1 MTHTEI
7 DVPHTGLAFLRVLR
21 IIYGEKHT
29 DIPADVRDD
38 FCGRSYRASFYDGAT
53 AITKTGGRL
62 KVSFDGDEKKAGQ
75 LEKYEKELN
84 WQSRLSVR

>member
-38 FCGRSYRASFYDGAT
+38 FCGKSYRASFYDGAT
-53 AITKTGGRL
+53 VIAKIGGRL
-62 KVSFDGDEKKAGQ
+62 KVSFGGDEEKTRQ
-75 LEKYEKELN
+75 LEEYEKELN
-84 WQSRLSVR
+84 RQLRLSVR